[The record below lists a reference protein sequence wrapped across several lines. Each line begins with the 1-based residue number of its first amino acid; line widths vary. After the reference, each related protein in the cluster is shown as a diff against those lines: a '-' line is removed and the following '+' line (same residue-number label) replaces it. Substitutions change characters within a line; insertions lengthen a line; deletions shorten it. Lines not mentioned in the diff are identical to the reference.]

1 MQFGMGAQF
10 VIDKNMGRQITK
22 EEALEILNQS
32 EEAGLVHASLN
43 RQEIDFIC
51 NCCPCHCMILKT
63 ALSQPKPGLAL
74 N

>member
-1 MQFGMGAQF
+1 MQFEMGAQF
-10 VIDKNMGRQITK
+10 IFGRNIGRQITK

-32 EEAGLVHASLN
+32 EETGLVHAGLN

-63 ALSQPKPGLAL
+63 ALSQSKPALAL